1 MIKKIEING
10 IHSDVTPELK
20 KYIKKKIGK
29 LDQYMPVHARDSAH
43 AEVKLKEQKI
53 KTRNECTCEIILHLP
68 KETIITQETTMNMFA
83 AVDVVE
89 EKLKN
94 RIKKYKQKHGS
105 GRLHH
110 RILARLK
117 RASETS
123 DVS

>member
-1 MIKKIEING
+1 MIRKIEING
-10 IHSDVTPELK
+10 VHSEVTPEIK
-20 KYIKKKIGK
+20 KYIRKKIGK
-29 LDQYMPVHARDSAH
+29 LDQYMPLHARESAH
-43 AEVKLKEQKI
+43 AEVKLKEHKI
-53 KTRNECTCEIILHLP
+53 KSRNECTCEVILHLP
-68 KETIITQETTMNMFA
+68 KETIITKETTMNMFA

-117 RASETS
+117 RTS
-123 DVS
+123 GAIDL